1 MISKFKCESY
11 AEKYKYL
18 APEACAPCS
27 DAGIACDR
35 KRPRCATCHKKKIPC
50 PGYSTK
56 LKWVNTIASRGKYKG
71 RTSFAEWD
79 SNENTVSTSSEAS
92 VQMDKKELKKVR
104 EKPAE
109 PATNICLISPITA
122 PNNFLLN
129 IVSRSYLPFIDLFG
143 IKGRTLFL
151 SVTDIPMNPF
161 EAILRNAIFLT
172 LSPHNSNNCL
182 MDGIAAISSW
192 IMDFDKGDMA
202 LAFQYKSKALQ
213 GLVNLIQSVEKSAGD
228 DLLLCAAQGIVAI
241 ASFDEMVSCKSNW
254 KAHYHGLNF
263 ILKNMSMTSTWHP
276 AFKGAVAWLGW
287 CDLAIAFT
295 SRELPVI
302 SKEYWYKCTSNLDY
316 NRDGWDIY
324 SLTGLDEELSHYIQ
338 DIVVLAH
345 KYKTNG
351 GIIFL
356 EEYNSIQLILQDITG
371 KVKNLKTE
379 DAESAEFCRT
389 CDYNVWA
396 IGIIIYC
403 YSVFQEYLIPPYAG
417 YEESMA
423 KSMLSWA
430 KKPRKDHPCCK
441 QMILPLFL
449 ASQYINDENDRQWVR
464 DFHMRWRGLL
474 SMRLLDDSLAMI
486 EKIWKENKTWVEV
499 LDEQQLKG
507 EQCLLG

>member
-27 DAGIACDR
+27 DAGIPCDR
-35 KRPRCATCHKKKIPC
+35 KRPKCATCHKKKISC

-71 RTSFAEWD
+71 KTSFAERD
-79 SNENTVSTSSEAS
+79 GHETGLAVSTKTSKQVA
-92 VQMDKKELKKVR
+92 QRKQGQ
-104 EKPAE
+104 PTA
-109 PATNICLISPITA
+109 NICLISPIAA

-129 IVSRSYLPFIDLFG
+129 IVSRTYLPFIEMFG
-143 IKGRTLFL
+143 VKGRTIFL
-151 SVTDIPMNPF
+151 SVTDIPVNPF

-182 MDGIAAISSW
+182 MDGVAAISSW

-213 GLVNLIQSVEKSAGD
+213 GLVNLIQSVEKNAGD

-254 KAHYHGLNF
+254 KAHFHGLNF
-263 ILKNMSMTSTWHP
+263 ILRNMSMTTTWHP
-276 AFKGAVAWLGW
+276 AFRGAVAWLGW

-302 SKEYWYKCTSNLDY
+302 SKEYWYKCIGNLDY
-316 NRDGWDIY
+316 QKDGWDIFA
-324 SLTGLDEELSHYIQ
+324 LTGLDEELSHVIHE
-338 DIVVLAH
+338 IVPIAH

-356 EEYNSIQLILQDITG
+356 EEFNTIQLILQDLTSKI
-371 KVKNLKTE
+371 KELE
-379 DAESAEFCRT
+379 SDDAESAEFCRT
-389 CDYNVWA
+389 CDYNVWV
-396 IGIIIYC
+396 ICIILYC

-417 YEESMA
+417 YEQSMS
-423 KSMLSWA
+423 KIMLSWA
-430 KKPRKDHPCCK
+430 QKPRKDHPCCK
-441 QMILPLFL
+441 QMILPLFV
-449 ASQYINDENDRQWVR
+449 ASQYIHEENDRHWLR
-464 DFHMRWRGLL
+464 EFHLRWRGIL
-474 SMRLLDDSLAMI
+474 SMRLLDDSLAMV